1 MHKFL
6 QKSNNIEKRKRGHK
20 SESFNPNANGYNLPF
35 HCAIR
40 KYGWENF
47 DFEIL
52 EEIVDDFSYEYV
64 NEREIY
70 FIQKF
75 DSQKNNNKGYNI
87 TYGGQGCPRPK
98 LSFEE
103 QVKRSKLFAIEEVK
117 DIQQMLLDGYQYFEI
132 KNKYS

>member
-1 MHKFL
+1 MYYIYKFTNKINGKVYIG
-6 QKSNNIEKRKRGHK
+6 QTNNIEKRKRGHK

-47 DFEIL
+47 DFEII
-52 EEIVDDFSYEYV
+52 EEIADDFSYEYV

-75 DSQKNNNKGYNI
+75 DS
-87 TYGGQGCPRPK
+87 
-98 LSFEE
+98 
-103 QVKRSKLFAIEEVK
+103 
-117 DIQQMLLDGYQYFEI
+117 
-132 KNKYS
+132 